1 MDVIKA
7 HIKENKPQSA
17 AVIGGGFIGLEMAE
31 NLHNANLNVTLIEMQ
46 DQVMAPLDKEMAN
59 LLHENM
65 LTNQVD
71 LILNDGVKA
80 FYEKG
85 NKTKIELNSGKEVIV
100 DMVILSIG
108 VKPNSEL
115 AAKAKIALNQR
126 NGIIVDEYLKT

>member
-1 MDVIKA
+1 
-7 HIKENKPQSA
+7 
-17 AVIGGGFIGLEMAE
+17 
-31 NLHNANLNVTLIEMQ
+31 MQ

-65 LTNQVD
+65 IANQVD

-80 FYEKG
+80 FYEKD

-115 AAKAKIALNQR
+115 ASKAKIALNQR
-126 NGIIVDEYLKT
+126 KGIIVDEYLKTSVDDIYACLLSTSRCV